1 MNKNLTRAVTATVIG
16 IILAGVHWS
25 RLPHGKLVV
34 NFLDIGQGDA
44 ILLSLPTGEHV
55 LVDGGPEQL
64 VLEELGEVM
73 PFLDRKIDLMVL
85 THPHADHIMG
95 LVQVLKRY
103 EVEEVLLSGVNYW
116 SSIYDEFLRE
126 IRRQNIPTQVAQA
139 DDDFSIGSV
148 NFDILFP
155 FESMLGDNLS
165 NLNNGSVIMK
175 IIYKDQSL
183 LLTGDAEI
191 EVEEA
196 LVEAHDRGDID
207 LRADVLKSGHHGS
220 RTASSWEFLERVQPT
235 TAVIQSG
242 VDNSFGHPHE
252 ETLTSYFRMGLT
264 VHRNDLSG
272 RIQLTF

>member
-1 MNKNLTRAVTATVIG
+1 
-16 IILAGVHWS
+16 
-25 RLPHGKLVV
+25 
-34 NFLDIGQGDA
+34 
-44 ILLSLPTGEHV
+44 
-55 LVDGGPEQL
+55 
-64 VLEELGEVM
+64 
-73 PFLDRKIDLMVL
+73 
-85 THPHADHIMG
+85 
-95 LVQVLKRY
+95 
-103 EVEEVLLSGVNYW
+103 
-116 SSIYDEFLRE
+116 
-126 IRRQNIPTQVAQA
+126 
-139 DDDFSIGSV
+139 
-148 NFDILFP
+148 
-155 FESMLGDNLS
+155 
-165 NLNNGSVIMK
+165 MK